1 MLCYNIQYL
10 FRGGVIVKQFR
21 RIVAIMT
28 AVVMVSVPVYADVVE
43 NPTIN
48 MDHGYVTLGETNYN
62 QQGNNQEY
70 KGTATI
76 TATSDNTTSTL
87 TIDTSGG
94 DQVNA
99 VIHDVNFRAPV
110 EVKGNGT
117 ANISMENVNISVN
130 DP

>member
-1 MLCYNIQYL
+1 M
-10 FRGGVIVKQFR
+10 KQFR